1 MKRTL
6 ALILALTMIFVTGI
20 SAASAVK
27 KSNGATI
34 DTSTVKDGYFV
45 ANYTGG
51 TDKRIKVMVE
61 KDGGKYTY
69 DLKNN
74 GENEVYPLQMGDGKY
89 KLRVLRNISGTK
101 YSTVNTVNVDVKL
114 ENPHSPFLHSSQYVN
129 YTENSNVV
137 KKAQEITKNIEKEI
151 DKVDAIYGY
160 VVNAMKYDTQKAKT
174 VQSGY
179 LPNVDMVVAAQKGI
193 CFDYAAVMA
202 AMTRSIGIPTKLV
215 TGYVAPNNGYHAWN
229 EVYIKDTGWVKTGKI
244 YFDGTKWTT
253 MDPTFTSS
261 GNNSDSIAKFIGN
274 GKNYSIKY
282 VY

>member
-6 ALILALTMIFVTGI
+6 ALLLVLTMVFTMAI
-20 SAASAVK
+20 SATSAIK

-34 DTSTVKDGYFV
+34 DTSTVKDGYFS
-45 ANYTGG
+45 ASYRGDTS
-51 TDKRIKVMVE
+51 KRIKVMVE

-74 GENEVYPLQMGDGKY
+74 GESEVYPLQMGDGKY
-89 KLRVLRNISGTK
+89 RIRVLRNTTGSK
-101 YSTVNTVNVDVKL
+101 YSVLNTVNVNVKL

-129 YTENSNVV
+129 YNENSNVV
-137 KKAQEITKNIEKEI
+137 KTAREITKNIEKEI
-151 DKVDAIYGY
+151 DKVNAIYGY
-160 VVNAMKYDTQKAKT
+160 VVNAMKYDTQKART

-179 LPNVDMVVAAQKGI
+179 LPDVDIVVAAQKGI

-244 YFDGTKWTT
+244 YFDGTKWTS

-261 GNNSDSIAKFIGN
+261 GNNSESIAKFIGN